1 MTAPPNSLAFA
12 DNMALR
18 IFVLLL
24 CLFAAS
30 LPLVSAKCFKKCS
43 QFLYR
48 AVIVCAGL
56 SWDHLVPYPSL
67 PYPQRYRSR
76 LMTCIQRLLR
86 EIQLSNKNQKSRLL
100 NGLVWLSNKIW
111 IKCPSSISNNIWM
124 CKVFLSRQ
132 AVECKLWIQTHK
144 IQENCC
150 LKIGVAI
157 LLSKFQILCQKICQN

>member
-86 EIQLSNKNQKSRLL
+86 EIQ
-100 NGLVWLSNKIW
+100 NGLCYWENFKLKCYGKCLEVKMYGCTDECFAHATVPCVRKLKTSKLKAGKGRLYSC
-111 IKCPSSISNNIWM
+111 IKKDM
-124 CKVFLSRQ
+124 
-132 AVECKLWIQTHK
+132 
-144 IQENCC
+144 
-150 LKIGVAI
+150 LKRN
-157 LLSKFQILCQKICQN
+157 SPKKEKICEGNDFK